1 MFAGTAAVELLSVN
15 IVYKATNMWNMWTR
29 DGPQDAWYNRSKSGW
44 FDNYCFKNWFR
55 TVIRTW
61 ALRKERQAVVIGD
74 NFLTHFDTD
83 ILKLCEDHEISFA
96 CLIPNSTHISQLL
109 DAALYGPLRK
119 KWKKI
124 LKDCKLKN
132 YTQITLP
139 KDIFPALLKQLVST
153 FDTDNLKGGFRSCG
167 IYPFNP
173 DALYSKLP
181 ECRFCSRKQAQYIK
195 FSFKFKFETSQAKHK
210 VHGSGSRKKC
220 LSRRCSWTFAIKEQW
235 KNGWVFAVGEWWNQF
250 FWNGIWELSTWRF
263 LTGSRYQECG
273 LCSRGG

>member
-1 MFAGTAAVELLSVN
+1 MDHRMHDITAQKVAGLTTIASKIGLEQWLGHGHWEKRDRLLLLEIISWLTLTQ
-15 IVYKATNMWNMWTR
+15 ISWNYVRTMKFHLLVLYQIARTYHSCWMQR
-29 DGPQDAWYNRSKSGW
+29 FMDHWG
-44 FDNYCFKNWFR
+44 KNGKRFW
-55 TVIRTW
+55 
-61 ALRKERQAVVIGD
+61 
-74 NFLTHFDTD
+74 
-83 ILKLCEDHEISFA
+83 
-96 CLIPNSTHISQLL
+96 
-109 DAALYGPLRK
+109 
-119 KWKKI
+119 
-124 LKDCKLKN
+124 KDCKLKN

-139 KDIFPALLKQLVST
+139 KDIFPALLKQLVSA

-195 FSFKFKFETSQAKHK
+195 FSFKFKFKTSQAKHK